1 MRKTKSLALFVAV
14 VALMLPAAS
23 VQANMAP
30 PEPFAL
36 EIGVVVDKD
45 GLRITAVPKGSRA
58 ESGGL
63 KVGDII
69 LGIDGRYV
77 KSFTPNEQKNAV
89 AGLHTWQAELIIV
102 RNRRDIMTVKIRA

>member
-1 MRKTKSLALFVAV
+1 MRKSTPLVFLIVIVLLLS
-14 VALMLPAAS
+14 PAAS

-36 EIGVVVDKD
+36 DVGVANDKD
-45 GLRITAVPKGSRA
+45 GLRITSVQKGSRA
-58 ESGGL
+58 ENAGL

-77 KSFTPNEQKNAV
+77 KSLTSNEQQELV
-89 AGLHTWQAELIIV
+89 IGRHTWQAEVIIV
-102 RNRRDIMTVKIRA
+102 RNHRDIMIIKVRG

>member
-1 MRKTKSLALFVAV
+1 MRNTNSLTLFVAV
-14 VALMLPAAS
+14 IALMLPAAS

-36 EIGVVVDKD
+36 DIGVTTDND
-45 GLRITAVPKGSRA
+45 GLRITSVQPGSRA
-58 ESGGL
+58 ENGGL

-77 KSFTPNEQKNAV
+77 KSLTPSEQQNAAV
-89 AGLHTWQAELIIV
+89 GPHTWQAELVIV
-102 RNRRDIMTVKIRA
+102 RNHRDIMTIKIRS